1 MGKNITMINK
11 SSRIAKFVFYLGITI
26 AVLFGSASL
35 IYISIIPEYTTTEV
49 ILVIFGFLPAL
60 AGMLIAYMG
69 AYMSHKNKKLRGR
82 RRH

>member
-11 SSRIAKFVFYLGITI
+11 SSRVARFVFYLGMTI

-35 IYISIIPEYTTTEV
+35 AYIAIIPEYTTTEV

-60 AGMLIAYMG
+60 AGLLIAYMG